1 MGWKDKLDQN
11 AQDKIEEHWPNVQ
24 RIFQEKIGP
33 AALSAAN
40 NDDSMRSLFKF
51 AYEAIPFPGRLVIK
65 EEAFIKFCFSHRD
78 NLLPARGAAGTDG
91 VAG

>member
-1 MGWKDKLDQN
+1 
-11 AQDKIEEHWPNVQ
+11 
-24 RIFQEKIGP
+24 
-33 AALSAAN
+33 
-40 NDDSMRSLFKF
+40 MRSLFKF

-78 NLLPARGAAGTDG
+78 NLLPAPGAAGTDG